1 MLVPEDIYIASPI
14 PKNIYLEEYRL
25 SLQSSISKVD
35 QSSQDIYCPYFSHYG
50 MDGDLIYSFPY
61 QYDEQGN
68 PICLPAPDT
77 YQYINGFIST
87 LPVQPSNQQG
97 QPF

>member
-1 MLVPEDIYIASPI
+1 M
-14 PKNIYLEEYRL
+14 
-25 SLQSSISKVD
+25 SLQPPISKVD

-50 MDGDLIYSFPY
+50 VDGAPIYSFPY

-68 PICLPAPDT
+68 PIRLPAPEA

-87 LPVQPSNQQG
+87 LPVQPYNQQG
-97 QPF
+97 QPFQGKPLFQQGYAFGPQ